1 MPSASKRDDILRQQR
16 DRFIGFAFAGGDLLI
31 ETDRAGRITYVV
43 GAAQT
48 ISGHGEDALI
58 GRLLSDLVV
67 PGLTETVTV
76 FLEELCS
83 KGRALPCRVGFDG
96 VGGRWLVMSGHV
108 SEERPEVV
116 QLSFRFDLPSLTD
129 DRAILG
135 ADLFKNQ
142 LIEQL
147 QPSDDASTLTMLDLS
162 ELETWSEDAAA
173 SCRHEIGKSL
183 NGLCGEDSTTGWL
196 DDGVLGIVQSAE
208 MDIDVLEATVRT
220 HSKIADPKGVG
231 LTPKAASLSMNSKGL
246 HPGDAAQTL
255 LYAINRFAE
264 TKGEGFSIGSLQDGF
279 DKMVKETVERV
290 VEVRDTVSNDD
301 VELNFQ
307 PIVDL
312 KSGVAHH
319 YEVLSRLKDGQS
331 PFDLVCFAEQVG
343 LIADFDLMVCR
354 RVIAMLDARKE
365 RAIPLAVN
373 LSARSM
379 ESRAFAEALIALLG
393 RYPRMRGQLM
403 FELTES
409 AAITDPEPVAALIEA
424 LRKRTYKVCLDDFGS
439 GAAAFHYLRAFSFD
453 YVKIDG
459 MYIRSTGKRDHGI
472 LKGMAALCKELRV
485 ISVAEMIETKEQ
497 AERLRRLG
505 INLGQGY
512 FFGRP
517 MSELPTPEKSRF
529 GANRRSHHNPS
540 LLPRARTR
548 DSRQR
553 SDQEKDRR
561 RQPREDEREP

>member
-1 MPSASKRDDILRQQR
+1 MSSASKRDDILRLQR

-48 ISGHGEDALI
+48 VSGHGEDQMI
-58 GRLLSDLVV
+58 GRLLTDLVV
-67 PGLTETVTV
+67 PGLIATVTA
-76 FLEELCS
+76 FMEELCS

-116 QLSFRFDLPSLTD
+116 QLSFRFDLPSLAD

-246 HPGDAAQTL
+246 HPGDAAQAL

-290 VEVRDTVSNDD
+290 VAVRDTVNNDD

-312 KSGVAHH
+312 KTGIVHH
-319 YEVLSRLKDGQS
+319 YEVLSRLKDGKS

-365 RAIPLAVN
+365 RSIPLAVN

-379 ESRAFAEALIALLG
+379 ESRAFAEALITLLG
-393 RYPRMRGQLM
+393 RFPRMRGQLM

-409 AAITDPEPVAALIEA
+409 AAITDPEPVATLIEA
-424 LRKRTYKVCLDDFGS
+424 LRKKTYKVCLDDFGS
-439 GAAAFHYLRAFSFD
+439 GAAAFHYLRAFAFD

-472 LKGMAALCKELRV
+472 LKGMATLCKELGV
-485 ISVAEMIETKEQ
+485 ISVAEMIETKGQ

-512 FFGRP
+512 YFGRP
-517 MSELPTPEKSRF
+517 MSELPAPKT
-529 GANRRSHHNPS
+529 N
-540 LLPRARTR
+540 
-548 DSRQR
+548 
-553 SDQEKDRR
+553 
-561 RQPREDEREP
+561 